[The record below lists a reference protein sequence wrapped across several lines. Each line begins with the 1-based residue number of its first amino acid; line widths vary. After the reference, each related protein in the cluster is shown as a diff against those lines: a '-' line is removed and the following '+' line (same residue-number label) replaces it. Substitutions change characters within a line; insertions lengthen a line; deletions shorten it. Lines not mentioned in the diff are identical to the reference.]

1 MACQQLITH
10 VEASAQFLAKMPS
23 SMRADAVAGQFNAVK
38 LMLSRIQ
45 GPVEALQASNAI
57 NAGWGAFLNAY
68 QKGEINAV
76 INRQAAALGPA
87 TGHRKQDW
95 GGDFW
100 QVLPRS
106 WATGLPTKTKCQLLY
121 AGAFQISR
129 RKWAEAPK

>member
-76 INRQAAALGPA
+76 LNRQAAALGPA
-87 TGHRKQDW
+87 TG
-95 GGDFW
+95 
-100 QVLPRS
+100 
-106 WATGLPTKTKCQLLY
+106 
-121 AGAFQISR
+121 
-129 RKWAEAPK
+129 